1 MSLYPI
7 TEQLLTKLIWE
18 VHLMK
23 QKRLLF
29 IGGTMGV
36 GKTTLGKY
44 LVDQKLENA
53 AFLDG
58 D

>member
-1 MSLYPI
+1 
-7 TEQLLTKLIWE
+7 
-18 VHLMK
+18 MK